1 MFKCVLHTVSMWF
14 RRNDILKDTESSFN
28 FGNLLGNIPFSDT
41 QAFYELVKLSIIR
54 VINIAKDVF
63 HMNTLY

>member
-1 MFKCVLHTVSMWF
+1 MFKCVLHIVSMWF

-41 QAFYELVKLSIIR
+41 QAFYELVK
-54 VINIAKDVF
+54 
-63 HMNTLY
+63 